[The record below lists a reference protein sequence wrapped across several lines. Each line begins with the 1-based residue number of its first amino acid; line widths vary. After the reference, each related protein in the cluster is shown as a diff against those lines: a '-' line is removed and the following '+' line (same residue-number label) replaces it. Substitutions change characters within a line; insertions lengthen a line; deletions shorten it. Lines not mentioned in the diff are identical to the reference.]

1 MATTSASSAHR
12 RADASASTQKE
23 EPSGGPDV
31 PVRHGGV
38 ATVSDM
44 TTTFIASRSIPKAA
58 KAAVSIV
65 TSDAVEAGIAGVDA
79 KQLEAAGFEGN
90 GGQTHTWPDK
100 GQVRALVGIGAAADV
115 DTNAV
120 RAAGAS
126 IGRGFSRHA
135 RIGVA
140 LPTSDLDAGA
150 ARQAVAE
157 GLTLATY
164 SYTTYKSDA
173 KPTKLGKVD
182 VAGASG
188 ARAQAALDR
197 GAAIAAGQCFA
208 RDLVNEPG
216 GDLTPAA
223 FARRLNAMA
232 KSSGL
237 TAKVWD
243 EAAIKKG
250 KLGGLLG
257 VNRGSTNPPRL
268 VELTYTP
275 KGKASGTLALVG
287 KGITF
292 DSGGLSIKT
301 GQGMMTMKCDMGG
314 GAAVAGAMSVISLL
328 GVKAKVR
335 AFIPMTDNMTGGDA
349 TRPGDVLKIR
359 NGKTIEVLNTDA
371 EGRLILADALSLAS
385 EAKPDAIVDLATLT
399 GACMVA
405 LGPKIAGL
413 MGNNDEWISQIESA
427 SAATGER
434 VWHLPLPDD
443 YKKHFESPV
452 ADMKNIG
459 IPQGGALTAG
469 LILQEFVA
477 DGIPWAHI
485 DIAGPA
491 WTDAGDDENAKGG
504 TGFGVRLLADLASNF
519 TKP

>member
-1 MATTSASSAHR
+1 MERDILVLH
-12 RADASASTQKE
+12 E
-23 EPSGGPDV
+23 SGVSVHLGA
-31 PVRHGGV
+31 V
-38 ATVSDM
+38 ATVLNM
-44 TTTFIASRSIPKAA
+44 TITFTASRSIPKTV

-65 TSDAVEAGIAGVDA
+65 TSDAVGAGIDGVDP
-79 KQLEAAGFEGN
+79 KQLEAAGFEGKV
-90 GGQTHTWPDK
+90 GQTHTWPSN
-100 GQVRALVGIGAAADV
+100 GRVSALVGIGAPKDV
-115 DTNAV
+115 GGNAV

-126 IGRGFSRHA
+126 IGRSFGRHA
-135 RIGVA
+135 RIGIT
-140 LPTSDLDAGA
+140 LPVSELDASA
-150 ARQAVAE
+150 ARQALAE
-157 GLTLATY
+157 GVTLSTY
-164 SYTTYKSDA
+164 TYTAYKSNA
-173 KPTKLGKVD
+173 KPTKLAKVD

-188 ARAQAALDR
+188 ARAQTALDR
-197 GAAIAAGQCFA
+197 GAALAAGQCFA

-223 FARRLNAMA
+223 FARRLSAMA
-232 KSSGL
+232 KSAGL
-237 TAKVWD
+237 SAKVWD
-243 EAAIKKG
+243 EAAIKKA

-268 VELTYTP
+268 VELTYSP
-275 KGKASGTLALVG
+275 KGKATATLALVG

-292 DSGGLSIKT
+292 DSGGLSIKS

-314 GAAVAGAMSVISLL
+314 GAAVAGAMSVLSGL

-371 EGRLILADALSLAS
+371 EGRLVLADGLALAS
-385 EAKPDAIVDLATLT
+385 EMKPDAIIDLATLT

-413 MGNNDEWISQIESA
+413 MGNNEGWIGQIESA

-443 YKKHFESPV
+443 YKKQFESPV

-459 IPQGGALTAG
+459 TAHGGALTAG

-477 DGIPWAHI
+477 DGIPWAHV

-491 WTDAGDDENAKGG
+491 WSDVDDGEITKGG
-504 TGFGVRLLADLASNF
+504 TGFGVRLLADLVTNF
-519 TKP
+519 RKP